1 MRCGYGKQNEAWRMK
16 KLRLNRTYE
25 CIKDIVI
32 TTMYGKKLKITLK
45 DGCCYHVNVNGMI
58 ETHEGN
64 AKVTDAIAE
73 CLVPYRDDKEVRRW
87 THLRN
92 IAAVHVLTGLLSDEK
107 YMESLR
113 KYEGECRVPQVVA
126 KRAISQTNILVKTLI
141 NTEDEWLQEL
151 KYI

>member
-1 MRCGYGKQNEAWRMK
+1 MK
-16 KLRLNRTYE
+16 KIRPNRTYE

-32 TTMYGKKLKITLK
+32 TTKMYGEKLKITLK
-45 DGCCYHVNVNGMI
+45 DGCYYHVNANGMI
-58 ETHEGN
+58 ETYEGH

-113 KYEGECRVPQVVA
+113 KYEDDCRVPQVVV
-126 KRAISQTNILVKTLI
+126 KRAISQTNILIKTLI